1 MVVLKRR
8 SRVVTF
14 RVSAA
19 EYDALSQ
26 ACTQSG
32 ARSISD
38 FARAAV
44 LHKVEA
50 VNAPVGTLS
59 GDLMTVTRA
68 LTELDASLADIRRR
82 IRDVLG
88 PVRSG
93 GEGVSTRQ

>member
-1 MVVLKRR
+1 MVVLRRR

-14 RVSAA
+14 RVSAG
-19 EYDALSQ
+19 EYDALSK

-50 VNAPVGTLS
+50 ASAPVGTLS
-59 GDLMTVTRA
+59 GDLITVTRA
-68 LTELDASLADIRRR
+68 LGELDASLADIRKR

-93 GEGVSTRQ
+93 DDIATMRQ